1 MEFLVMPIVILAIV
15 LLILV
20 PLLKGA
26 VSGHAAKHGS
36 SQTAEPGY
44 YPVVYTIDQSH
55 VGVIERFGRY
65 HSMVNPGLHVRLPI
79 VDRVRC
85 VSLLTQQS
93 QFTFDAKTQDNVT
106 IDLGISIQYYVN
118 AKPTANI
125 VDNGVYLSL
134 YTLTDPVSQMMAYF
148 ADALRSQIPLRTLD
162 QVFEEKESIARAIA
176 DEVGHKMLAYGYV
189 VVTTLITNIKLP
201 EDVRISMNR
210 IVSTKN
216 DMVSARNE
224 AEAERS
230 KTVIAAQA
238 DAEAMQKTGEG
249 IAAQCKAI
257 AEGLKESLDVIKSSG
272 LDVAE
277 ANALLMFTQQI
288 DVQAKLAEN
297 SSSNTI
303 VLPSNFGTDASL
315 FDQMLVAGKA
325 SVEDQELTLNI
336 RR

>member
-26 VSGHAAKHGS
+26 VSGHASKHGS

-189 VVTTLITNIKLP
+189 V
-201 EDVRISMNR
+201 
-210 IVSTKN
+210 STKN

-249 IAAQCKAI
+249 IAAQRKAI